1 MATERPRVPRSDYG
15 HVGEFGGRR
24 RAGVVEELL
33 DGAVLG
39 KRYDGLGVAQVH

>member
-1 MATERPRVPRSDYG
+1 MAMEYPCVPGSDDA
-15 HVGEFGGRR
+15 HVGELGGRR